1 MALASCSPL
10 EVSQGLMHTQM
21 VLIMSQMMLTF
32 LHTQQHCHNQRQ
44 RSDQ

>member
-21 VLIMSQMMLTF
+21 VLIMSLAMLIS
-32 LHTQQHCHNQRQ
+32 QHALALSQAAPEQ
-44 RSDQ
+44 